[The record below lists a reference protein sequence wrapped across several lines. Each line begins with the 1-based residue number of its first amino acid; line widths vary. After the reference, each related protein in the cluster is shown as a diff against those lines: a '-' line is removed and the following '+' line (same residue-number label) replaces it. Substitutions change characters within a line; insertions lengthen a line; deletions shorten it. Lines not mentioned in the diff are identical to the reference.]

1 MPEKIFEW
9 KGYSWMN
16 GQPWGVT
23 HTKPNQLWYADANE
37 AKIVDGS
44 LSLTVNNNK
53 KYFGGDIDQVKP
65 NGCGYISTFEDF
77 KYGHFEFSYILPIG
91 IHLWPA
97 IWLSG
102 FDSWPPEIDIVE
114 GWSGEGY
121 FTKNKPNYK
130 KIIGFNSIH
139 PGVFYGREGENVL
152 HKGYGN
158 FGTKNLTYQWFQPLR
173 KVNKCDLYWYPDYV
187 SVYYN
192 NHLVMSITDK
202 KILDGLNGRMY
213 VCIDCAVSELFTNTD
228 YKHYKKNGT
237 PFIITDFKYTK

>member
-1 MPEKIFEW
+1 M
-9 KGYSWMN
+9 
-16 GQPWGVT
+16 
-23 HTKPNQLWYADANE
+23 WYADANE

-114 GWSGEGY
+114 GWSGEGC
-121 FTKNKPNYK
+121 FTRNKPNYK